1 MLTGKQQQLLL
12 YINKHLTQNGVA
24 PSFEEMKRAV
34 NLKSKSG
41 IHRLITSLE
50 ERGFIKR
57 LKHKARAMAITKSL
71 GFDKDNTN
79 ETNKSIINYDDDLN
93 KETKEPIKTIKIN
106 SSLIIGEGATIKGVL
121 IEENEITV
129 KGAVDGDIQCKNLIV
144 GKTGSIKGKIKADT
158 LYVEGSIEGEINV
171 KELLKLM
178 SSSYVSGKMSYGS
191 LQINEGGKLLG
202 ELEFKDKNI
211 IQEEFKDW
219 KTI

>member
-1 MLTGKQQQLLL
+1 MSLL
-12 YINKHLTQNGVA
+12 K
-24 PSFEEMKRAV
+24 
-34 NLKSKSG
+34 LKSKTEP
-41 IHRLITSLE
+41 LY
-50 ERGFIKR
+50 
-57 LKHKARAMAITKSL
+57 
-71 GFDKDNTN
+71 
-79 ETNKSIINYDDDLN
+79 TNKSIINYDDDLN

-106 SSLIIGEGATIKGVL
+106 SSLIIGEGATIKGEI

-129 KGAVDGDIQCKNLIV
+129 NGSVDGDIQCKNLIV

-219 KTI
+219 KTL

>member
-1 MLTGKQQQLLL
+1 MSLL
-12 YINKHLTQNGVA
+12 K
-24 PSFEEMKRAV
+24 
-34 NLKSKSG
+34 LKSKTEPLHS
-41 IHRLITSLE
+41 
-50 ERGFIKR
+50 
-57 LKHKARAMAITKSL
+57 
-71 GFDKDNTN
+71 
-79 ETNKSIINYDDDLN
+79 NKSIINFDDDLN
-93 KETKEPIKTIKIN
+93 KEIKEPIKTIKIN
-106 SSLIIGEGATIKGVL
+106 SSLIIGEGATIKGEI

-129 KGAVDGDIQCKNLIV
+129 NGSVDGDIQCKNLIV

>member
-1 MLTGKQQQLLL
+1 MSLLKLKTKTEPL
-12 YINKHLTQNGVA
+12 Y
-24 PSFEEMKRAV
+24 
-34 NLKSKSG
+34 
-41 IHRLITSLE
+41 
-50 ERGFIKR
+50 
-57 LKHKARAMAITKSL
+57 
-71 GFDKDNTN
+71 
-79 ETNKSIINYDDDLN
+79 TNKSIINNDDDLN
-93 KETKEPIKTIKIN
+93 KEIKEPIKTIKIN
-106 SSLIIGEGATIKGVL
+106 SSLIIGEGATIKGEI

-129 KGAVDGDIQCKNLIV
+129 NGSVDGDIQCKNLIV

-191 LQINEGGKLLG
+191 IQINEGGKLLG

>member
-1 MLTGKQQQLLL
+1 MSLL
-12 YINKHLTQNGVA
+12 K
-24 PSFEEMKRAV
+24 
-34 NLKSKSG
+34 LKSKTEP
-41 IHRLITSLE
+41 LY
-50 ERGFIKR
+50 
-57 LKHKARAMAITKSL
+57 
-71 GFDKDNTN
+71 
-79 ETNKSIINYDDDLN
+79 TNKSIINYDDNLN
-93 KETKEPIKTIKIN
+93 KEIKEPIKTIKIN
-106 SSLIIGEGATIKGVL
+106 SSLIIGEGATIKGEI

-129 KGAVDGDIQCKNLIV
+129 NGSVDGDIQCKNLIV
-144 GKTGSIKGKIKADT
+144 GKTGSIKGKIKSDT
-158 LYVEGSIEGEINV
+158 LYVEGNIEGEINV

>member
-1 MLTGKQQQLLL
+1 MSLL
-12 YINKHLTQNGVA
+12 K
-24 PSFEEMKRAV
+24 
-34 NLKSKSG
+34 LKSKTEP
-41 IHRLITSLE
+41 LY
-50 ERGFIKR
+50 
-57 LKHKARAMAITKSL
+57 
-71 GFDKDNTN
+71 
-79 ETNKSIINYDDDLN
+79 TNKSIINYDDDLN
-93 KETKEPIKTIKIN
+93 KVIKEPIETITIN
-106 SSLIIGEGATIKGVL
+106 SSLIIGEGATIKGEI

-129 KGAVDGDIQCKNLIV
+129 NGSVDGDIQCKNLIV

-158 LYVEGSIEGEINV
+158 LYVEGSIEGEIHV

>member
-1 MLTGKQQQLLL
+1 MSLL
-12 YINKHLTQNGVA
+12 K
-24 PSFEEMKRAV
+24 
-34 NLKSKSG
+34 LKSKTEPLHS
-41 IHRLITSLE
+41 
-50 ERGFIKR
+50 
-57 LKHKARAMAITKSL
+57 
-71 GFDKDNTN
+71 
-79 ETNKSIINYDDDLN
+79 NKSIINSDDDLN
-93 KETKEPIKTIKIN
+93 KEIKEPIKTIKTN
-106 SSLIIGEGATIKGVL
+106 SSLIIGEGATIKGEI

-129 KGAVDGDIQCKNLIV
+129 NGSVDGDIQCKNLIV

-219 KTI
+219 KTIW

>member
-1 MLTGKQQQLLL
+1 MSLL
-12 YINKHLTQNGVA
+12 K
-24 PSFEEMKRAV
+24 
-34 NLKSKSG
+34 LKSKTEP
-41 IHRLITSLE
+41 LY
-50 ERGFIKR
+50 
-57 LKHKARAMAITKSL
+57 
-71 GFDKDNTN
+71 
-79 ETNKSIINYDDDLN
+79 TNKSIINYDDDLN

-106 SSLIIGEGATIKGVL
+106 SSLIIGEGATIKGEI

-129 KGAVDGDIQCKNLIV
+129 NGSVDGDIQCKNLIV

-202 ELEFKDKNI
+202 ELEFKDKTI

>member
-1 MLTGKQQQLLL
+1 MSLL
-12 YINKHLTQNGVA
+12 K
-24 PSFEEMKRAV
+24 
-34 NLKSKSG
+34 LKSKTEPLYS
-41 IHRLITSLE
+41 
-50 ERGFIKR
+50 
-57 LKHKARAMAITKSL
+57 
-71 GFDKDNTN
+71 
-79 ETNKSIINYDDDLN
+79 NKNIIDYDENLN
-93 KETKEPIKTIKIN
+93 SEIKEPIKTIKIN
-106 SSLIIGEGATIKGVL
+106 SSLIIGEGATIKGEI

-129 KGAVDGDIQCKNLIV
+129 NGSVDGDIQCKNLIV
-144 GKTGSIKGKIKADT
+144 GKTGSIKGKIKTDT

>member
-1 MLTGKQQQLLL
+1 MSLL
-12 YINKHLTQNGVA
+12 K
-24 PSFEEMKRAV
+24 
-34 NLKSKSG
+34 LKSKTEPLHS
-41 IHRLITSLE
+41 
-50 ERGFIKR
+50 
-57 LKHKARAMAITKSL
+57 
-71 GFDKDNTN
+71 
-79 ETNKSIINYDDDLN
+79 NKSIINSDDDLN
-93 KETKEPIKTIKIN
+93 KEIKEPIKTIKIN
-106 SSLIIGEGATIKGVL
+106 SSLIIGEGATIKGEI

-129 KGAVDGDIQCKNLIV
+129 NGSVDGDIQCKNLIV

-158 LYVEGSIEGEINV
+158 LYVEGNIEGEINV

-219 KTI
+219 KTIW

>member
-1 MLTGKQQQLLL
+1 MSLL
-12 YINKHLTQNGVA
+12 K
-24 PSFEEMKRAV
+24 
-34 NLKSKSG
+34 LKSKTEP
-41 IHRLITSLE
+41 LY
-50 ERGFIKR
+50 
-57 LKHKARAMAITKSL
+57 
-71 GFDKDNTN
+71 
-79 ETNKSIINYDDDLN
+79 TNKSIINYDDDLN

-106 SSLIIGEGATIKGVL
+106 SSLIIGEGATIKGEIV
-121 IEENEITV
+121 EENEITV
-129 KGAVDGDIQCKNLIV
+129 NGSVDGDIQCKNLIV

-178 SSSYVSGKMSYGS
+178 SSSYVSGKISYGS

>member
-1 MLTGKQQQLLL
+1 MSLL
-12 YINKHLTQNGVA
+12 K
-24 PSFEEMKRAV
+24 
-34 NLKSKSG
+34 LKSKTEP
-41 IHRLITSLE
+41 LY
-50 ERGFIKR
+50 
-57 LKHKARAMAITKSL
+57 
-71 GFDKDNTN
+71 
-79 ETNKSIINYDDDLN
+79 TNKSIINYDDNLN
-93 KETKEPIKTIKIN
+93 KEIKEPIKTIKIN
-106 SSLIIGEGATIKGVL
+106 SSLIIGEGATIKGEIV
-121 IEENEITV
+121 EENEITV
-129 KGAVDGDIQCKNLIV
+129 NGSIDGDIQCKNLIV